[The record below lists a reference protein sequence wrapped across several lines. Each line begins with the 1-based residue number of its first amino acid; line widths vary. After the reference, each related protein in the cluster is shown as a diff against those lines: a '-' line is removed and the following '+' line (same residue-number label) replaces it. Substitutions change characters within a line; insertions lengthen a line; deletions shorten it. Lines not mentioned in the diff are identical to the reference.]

1 MKHLLT
7 VPLIALMLAAPAL
20 AQETKTAPAAA
31 KAEVPVTR
39 VVLFSSGVGYFE
51 HNGTVQGDADIRL
64 NFKTEQI
71 NDVLKS
77 MLVMADNGFVTGVN
91 YASRDPLVRAL
102 KSFAVDLS
110 GDPTMGDLLK
120 QLRGAEVVL
129 QAPDKITGKILT
141 IETRKKEIIVGG
153 QPTIVTEVILN
164 VFSGG
169 KLKAVPMDTVQS
181 LELTDAR
188 LQGDLNKALELLIT
202 SHDTERKPVDIRFSG
217 KGPSKVKIGYV
228 SETPVWKVSYR
239 LDLTPKKPLLQGWA
253 IVENTSDQDWTDV
266 NLSLVSGRPISFIMD
281 LYTPLYLTRPT
292 VVPEMY
298 AHLRPQ
304 MYEGG
309 IAPADGPVAK
319 SMAMPAA
326 PRAYAA
332 RRMARDNIN
341 EDQASMLASQ
351 QAGGVYGGG
360 GASGEMSLG
369 QSAANAMAAAG
380 KIGELFNFTLEKPV
394 TLQRRRSAMLPIL
407 NTPIAAEKVSI
418 YNQAVMQRYPLN
430 GVYLTNDTG
439 LKMLGGPIT
448 VLDEGMYAGDA
459 RIDNIAPKD
468 KRLISYA
475 VDLNVTVDPSQ
486 TTSSQITS
494 VKIVR
499 GTLQITRL
507 HTYQHTYRIKSTADV
522 KRTLIIEHPFNAAL
536 KLIEPDKFEEKT
548 PAVYR
553 FRVDVD
559 KEATKDFTVKLQQT
573 ESQGIGLVDCSP
585 DMLTYYVRSGEV
597 PENVKA
603 ALSEALAMKNQLA
616 NLERKLNDLENQ
628 KRQIEAGQQRLREN
642 IGSVGKDSQLGQR
655 YIKKLAEQED
665 QLEAMTKQTD
675 ELRQQIEQQR
685 KKLQDY
691 LVNLSI

>member
-1 MKHLLT
+1 MKHLVALS
-7 VPLIALMLAAPAL
+7 LIALLLAAPAL
-20 AQETKTAPAAA
+20 AQETRTAPAAG

-129 QAPDKITGKILT
+129 MAPEKIVGKIIT
-141 IETRKKEIIVGG
+141 VETRKKEIIVGG
-153 QPTIVTEVILN
+153 QPTIITEVILN
-164 VFSGG
+164 VLAGG
-169 KLKAVPMDTVQS
+169 KLKAVPMDTIQS

-217 KGPSKVKIGYV
+217 KGASKVRIGYV

-266 NLSLVSGRPISFIMD
+266 KLSLVSGRPISFIMD
-281 LYTPLYLTRPT
+281 LYTPLYLQRPT

-304 MYEGG
+304 TYEGG
-309 IAPADGPVAK
+309 IAPEAKVA
-319 SMAMPAA
+319 AAPAA

-332 RRMARDNIN
+332 RARMARENIA
-341 EDQASMLASQ
+341 EDQAMGLQAQ
-351 QAGGVYGGG
+351 QAAGVYGGG

-407 NTPIAAEKVSI
+407 NTPIEAEKVSI

-486 TTSSQITS
+486 TSASQITS

-507 HTYQHTYRIKSTADV
+507 HTYSHTYRIKSTADV
-522 KRTLIIEHPFNAAL
+522 KRTLIIEHPFNAAM
-536 KLIEPDKFEEKT
+536 KLIEPAKFEEKT
-548 PAVYR
+548 PSVYR
-553 FRVDVD
+553 FRVEVD
-559 KEATKDFTVKLQQT
+559 KEATRDFVVKQEQT
-573 ESQGIGLVDCSP
+573 QSQGIALIDISL
-585 DMLTYYVRSGEV
+585 DMLAYYVRSGEV
-597 PENVKA
+597 PDNVKA
-603 ALSEALAMKNQLA
+603 ALSEALAMKNRLA
-616 NLERKLNDLENQ
+616 DLERNLNNLENQ
-628 KRQIEAGQQRLREN
+628 KRQIEAGQERLRQN
-642 IGSVGKDSQLGQR
+642 IASVGKDSQLGQR

-665 QLEAMTKQTD
+665 QLETMSKQIE

-691 LVNLSI
+691 LSNLNI